1 MKTFQKLLNFYEE
14 YFKLIYI
21 NTLSLHFSFYF
32 KEKLYKNKII
42 KIGFVTFD
50 SQNEEI
56 TTSWNNTRENT

>member
-1 MKTFQKLLNFYEE
+1 MKKILNLY
-14 YFKLIYI
+14 YI